1 MRVWATLAK
10 ALDAHR
16 RCAMVTVAKV
26 EGSAPRDA
34 GARLIVVPGG
44 GFFGTIGGGTLEW
57 RALAEAQAALER
69 GAVDVRL
76 TRHALGPEF
85 GQCCGGR
92 VTLLLEIVDA
102 AARPSVEA
110 FAAREATGPFVSKGR
125 VAGGRIVREL
135 VDGAI
140 AGADQGVTLSAD
152 GVLTERFGEKWREVL
167 LFGAGH
173 VGRALVL
180 AFAPLP
186 VNVTWIDARADA
198 FPGAMPANA
207 RPIHSEAPAAELAR
221 APAGAF
227 VLVMTHSHALDLE
240 IVHAALAAG
249 RFPYVGLIGS
259 ATKRARFG
267 KRLRE
272 AGVPEDRI
280 ARLVCPIGIP
290 GISAK
295 APAVIAAATVA
306 EILARDEALRT
317 AQAPEAS
324 LGRTA

>member
-26 EGSAPRDA
+26 EGSAPREA

-69 GAVDVRL
+69 GAADVRL

-92 VTLLLEIVDA
+92 VSLLLEVIDA

-110 FAAREATGPFVSKGR
+110 FAAREAAGPFVSKGR
-125 VAGGRIVREL
+125 IAGGRIVREL
-135 VDGAI
+135 VDTAV
-140 AGADQGVTLSAD
+140 AGADPAVTLSAA
-152 GVLTERFGEKWREVL
+152 GVLIEWFGEKRRDVL

-180 AFAPLP
+180 AFGPLP

-198 FPGAMPANA
+198 FPGAMPSNA
-207 RPIHSEAPAAELAR
+207 RPVHSEAPAAELDR

-227 VLVMTHSHALDLE
+227 VLVMTHSHALDLH

-259 ATKRARFG
+259 ATKRARFA
-267 KRLRE
+267 KRLRD
-272 AGVPEDRI
+272 AGVAEDRI

-306 EILARDEALRT
+306 EVLARDEALRT
-317 AQAPEAS
+317 AQAPDAS